1 MFVVRFL
8 RTTLLVSQASLHL
21 LLTKVATSVSLK
33 IKAVL
38 GLLERK
44 LEVKDLVFL
53 SKCHMK
59 IVSPQCFL
67 TP

>member
-8 RTTLLVSQASLHL
+8 RTTLLVSQTLLH
-21 LLTKVATSVSLK
+21 LLTKVATSASLK

-44 LEVKDLVFL
+44 LEVTDLVFL